1 MYLGL
6 PVIFKLLTAVCA
18 GRNIQFLYIIFTE
31 MLPFLFYKYFGIQM
45 WFVFVVF
52 FCLFVSMRI
61 NLERFL
67 MTFQ

>member
-18 GRNIQFLYIIFTE
+18 GRNQFLYIIFTE

-45 WFVFVVF
+45 WFVLLVFCFVFLGVF
-52 FCLFVSMRI
+52 L
-61 NLERFL
+61 LP
-67 MTFQ
+67 

>member
-45 WFVFVVF
+45 WFV
-52 FCLFVSMRI
+52 L
-61 NLERFL
+61 LGGL
-67 MTFQ
+67 LP

>member
-45 WFVFVVF
+45 WFVLLGF
-52 FCLFVSMRI
+52 FFASMRI
-61 NLERFL
+61 NLEKFL
-67 MTFQ
+67 MTFH